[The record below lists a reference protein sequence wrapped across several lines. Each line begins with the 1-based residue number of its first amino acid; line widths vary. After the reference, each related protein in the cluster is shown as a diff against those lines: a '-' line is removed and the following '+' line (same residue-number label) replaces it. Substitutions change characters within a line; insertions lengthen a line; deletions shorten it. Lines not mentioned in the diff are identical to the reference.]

1 MIYSKINSCR
11 MKTGRILLCCILIF
25 TTLISFNSCTT
36 TESSYVRAG
45 SYDEGTQSRIIKI
58 ILKNGI
64 IINCEDKRVRIEDNY
79 DMTAS
84 FVISTADITNGGV
97 INWKEQRIPGTDIQR
112 ILIEEEKADATKT
125 ILIVSGLVIVA
136 VVVLLV
142 LAGIGFG
149 DILKS
154 SNFLKGLSFK

>member
-1 MIYSKINSCR
+1 MIYLKINSYR
-11 MKTGRILLCCILIF
+11 MRTGRILLCCILVF
-25 TTLISFNSCTT
+25 TTLISFSSCTT
-36 TESSYVRAG
+36 TESSYLSAG
-45 SYDEGTQSRIIKI
+45 TYNEGSQSKIIKI

-64 IINCEDKRVRIEDNY
+64 VINCEDKRVRFENNN

-125 ILIVSGLVIVA
+125 LLVVSGIVIVA